1 MVVVTALAVA
11 GFEGLVRW
19 PLSQRRRF
27 NRELPPMHMLLQ
39 LPFGIAAHS

>member
-19 PLSQRRRF
+19 PLSQRRRL
-27 NRELPPMHMLLQ
+27 NRELPPMHNLIQMSNSMPLK
-39 LPFGIAAHS
+39 